1 MTRDY
6 AACQQCQFRS
16 CDPLDAGDV
25 ADHVAHSGHRVTT
38 TTEVDTTMR
47 VALLAWEVL
56 TLAEA
61 LAAEDLDEQ
70 ASDVTEIRFR
80 VMMHA
85 FCVMVGLGDYED
97 DDDHDTDPAKLAT
110 ILAEARAWAWEG
122 VKTGRAQYVAP

>member
-6 AACQQCQFRS
+6 AACQQCEFRS
-16 CDPLDAGDV
+16 SDPLDAGDV
-25 ADHVAHSGHRVTT
+25 ADHVAHSGRRVTT

-56 TLAEA
+56 ALAETVA
-61 LAAEDLDEQ
+61 AGDLAEQ
-70 ASDVTEIRFR
+70 ASDLTEIRFR

-85 FCVMVGLGDYED
+85 FCVMAGLDDSD
-97 DDDHDTDPAKLAT
+97 DDDDPARLAT

-122 VKTGRAQYVAP
+122 MKTSRTQHAAS

>member
-6 AACQQCQFRS
+6 AACQQCEFRS
-16 CDPLDAGDV
+16 SDPLDAGDV
-25 ADHVAHSGHRVTT
+25 ADHVAHSGRRVTT

-56 TLAEA
+56 ALAETVA
-61 LAAEDLDEQ
+61 AGDLAEQ
-70 ASDVTEIRFR
+70 ASDLTEIRFR

-85 FCVMVGLGDYED
+85 FCVMVGLD
-97 DDDHDTDPAKLAT
+97 DDDDPARLAT

-122 VKTGRAQYVAP
+122 MKTGRTQLTGS

>member
-6 AACQQCQFRS
+6 AACQQCEFRS
-16 CDPLDAGDV
+16 SDPLDAGDV
-25 ADHVAHSGHRVTT
+25 AAHVAHSGHRVTT

-56 TLAEA
+56 TLAETVA
-61 LAAEDLDEQ
+61 AGDLAEQVSDL
-70 ASDVTEIRFR
+70 TEIRFR

-85 FCVMVGLGDYED
+85 FCVMVGLDNYDYVD
-97 DDDHDTDPAKLAT
+97 DDDPARLAT

-122 VKTGRAQYVAP
+122 MKTGRTQHAAL

>member
-6 AACQQCQFRS
+6 AACQQCEFRS
-16 CDPLDAGDV
+16 SDPLDAGDV

-38 TTEVDTTMR
+38 TTEIDTTMR

-56 TLAEA
+56 TLAETVA
-61 LAAEDLDEQ
+61 AGDLAEQ
-70 ASDVTEIRFR
+70 ASDLTEIRFR

-85 FCVMVGLGDYED
+85 FCVMVGLDNYDYVD
-97 DDDHDTDPAKLAT
+97 DDDPARLAT

-122 VKTGRAQYVAP
+122 MKTGRTQLTGS